1 MTQPSKL
8 RPRSTATL
16 LHQILSAPDLL
27 QQVQSLP
34 APTLLKLVNKIGLED
49 SGEILALAS
58 TSQLNRMVDEDLWKS
73 DGKKEKFDPRR
84 FLIWLQLLEEM
95 GYARA
100 GARLSEMDEDFL
112 TLALSHY
119 LFVLDLEAMSFLRV
133 QVTGDSWEDDRLEK
147 ILESYHTHEFGEHLA
162 LAKPHAP
169 WDTLHPLL
177 LALEEADSSMLGRI
191 LQRLAL
197 AGEAKAEREGG
208 LFEVLSS
215 EEMLEGDAGFARD
228 QRRTRD
234 GFVPASDAAAF
245 VAWIKS
251 TPKEKIAAMNGPDP
265 VSRAYLRDYEG
276 LVIAP
281 AAAQANSSIPPLFLD
296 LLEEEAKPTRLLIGT
311 SSPFQAL
318 LASLSPEEHERYLL
332 ELNFLAQVVMQTEQ
346 QRGDALRPTEAADRV
361 LNRCELGLAYIK
373 GEKRSPVLLY
383 ALGAEI

>member
-1 MTQPSKL
+1 M
-8 RPRSTATL
+8 
-16 LHQILSAPDLL
+16 
-27 QQVQSLP
+27 
-34 APTLLKLVNKIGLED
+34 NKIGLED

-58 TSQLNRMVDEDLWKS
+58 STQLNRMVDEDLWKS
-73 DGKKEKFDPRR
+73 DGKKEEFDPKR
-84 FLIWLQLLEEM
+84 FLVWLQMLEEM

-119 LFVLDLEAMSFLRV
+119 LFVLDLEAVSFLRV
-133 QVTGDSWEDDRLEK
+133 QVMGDNWEDDRLEK
-147 ILESYHTHEFGEHLA
+147 ILESYHTHEFGELLA

-215 EEMLEGDAGFARD
+215 EEMLEGDASFARD

-234 GFVPASDAAAF
+234 GFVPTSDAAAF
-245 VAWIKS
+245 VAWIRS
-251 TPKEKIAAMNGPDP
+251 TPKEKIAAMKGPDP
-265 VSRAYLRDYEG
+265 ISHAYLRDYVG

-281 AAAQANSSIPPLFLD
+281 TATQANSSIPPLFLE
-296 LLEEEAKPTRLLIGT
+296 LLEEEAKPARLAIGT
-311 SSPFQAL
+311 SSPFQSL
-318 LASLSPEEHERYLL
+318 LASLTPEEHERYLL

-346 QRGDALRPTEAADRV
+346 QRGSPLRPAEAADRV
-361 LNRCELGLAYIK
+361 LKRCELGLAYVK
-373 GEKRSPVLLY
+373 GEKRSPVQLY
-383 ALGAEI
+383 ALGVEI